1 MSSRR
6 ALDRE
11 QSWEL
16 RIAILPPFLD
26 EVVAL
31 EESDMLTLDVH
42 GLATDFDISSA
53 RFLGAM
59 SLPTE
64 VQYLE

>member
-1 MSSRR
+1 MSSKR

-11 QSWEL
+11 RSWEL

-31 EESDMLTLDVH
+31 EESDMLILGVH
-42 GLATDFDISSA
+42 GLATNFDV
-53 RFLGAM
+53 RGAKF
-59 SLPTE
+59 
-64 VQYLE
+64 